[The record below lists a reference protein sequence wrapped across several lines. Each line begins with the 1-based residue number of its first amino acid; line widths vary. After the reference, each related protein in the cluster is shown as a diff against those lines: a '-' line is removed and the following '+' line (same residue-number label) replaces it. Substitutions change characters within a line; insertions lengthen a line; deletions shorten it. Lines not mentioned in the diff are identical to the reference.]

1 VNFNHNG
8 GVSAINLSQRT
19 VIVRETVHGAVRYG
33 TVRTVH
39 AREHADRARSC
50 RARTERWSRERG
62 GLGRGY
68 DVENV
73 IFVAEEEP
81 RRVLQAWDVGR
92 GLWV

>member
-1 VNFNHNG
+1 MNFNHNG
-8 GVSAINLSQRT
+8 GVNAINLSQRT
-19 VIVRETVHGAVRYG
+19 EIVRKTVHSTTRES
-33 TVRTVH
+33 TRTVH
-39 AREHADRARSC
+39 DPIMPSAK
-50 RARTERWSRERG
+50 RWSRGRG

-92 GLWV
+92 GVWV